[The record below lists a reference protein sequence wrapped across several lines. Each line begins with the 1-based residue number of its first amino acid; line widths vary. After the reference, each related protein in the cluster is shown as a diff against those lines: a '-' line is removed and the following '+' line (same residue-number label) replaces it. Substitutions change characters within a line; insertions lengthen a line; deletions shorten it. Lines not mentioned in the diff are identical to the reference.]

1 MRQPSTT
8 ERPIWIFVAVALA
21 LVCGPMMAQ
30 ETDATEPAVEEAAAA
45 AEEAAEEAAAEVEAA
60 GDDEVAAA
68 TTDPAAD
75 EAAEPGDPA
84 QAAAED
90 DDESEAA
97 ARVVDRTVDEG
108 RRAVEATRDAVSS
121 GGAGAKRGWGV
132 FVDTFRGTFERI
144 GPMLVPLGIALVI
157 LLAFWLVGSFLGGLV
172 TRALRSTEWDDRL
185 ADKTGIDEV
194 SGGEI
199 ESIAGTIVK
208 WVILLGGFVAVFN
221 YLDMGMVATPIENVL
236 NQLGSAILSLGQ
248 ALLVLLIAWAIAS
261 TVRFLAS
268 RGLRAVGFDSWAGRY
283 IPERVVEGERVG
295 ASLQIGR
302 LLFYIILVLALP
314 LFLEALGQESLV
326 TPLNAMFGK
335 VFAFIPNIFAALIL
349 VFIAKWVATVVRDV
363 VVNVLA
369 VAGLDRFAERWD
381 FGRSEGKK
389 LSEIIGA
396 LAYFFVLVPIL
407 IAAVDSLGIAAISDP
422 VKATLQQ
429 LLSAVPLVI
438 VALIVLAIGYYI
450 AKAVR
455 QIVQGFLEGVGFDG
469 LPEKLGLGF
478 LKPREGHASLSAIV
492 GAVVMGVILLL
503 TAEQALSTLQL
514 EELSAMLGS
523 ILGYLP
529 SLLIGLAIIVAGLS
543 IGAYVG
549 RLVGDLLSSHP
560 QGKLVSMIANYFIVF
575 LTFSMGLTQMGVG
588 DDVVQVAVSAVLG
601 GVALAL
607 ALAFGIGG
615 QDQARDFLNRRFP
628 KE

>member
-1 MRQPSTT
+1 MRNPSTT
-8 ERPIWIFVAVALA
+8 NRLIWTFAVAL
-21 LVCGPMMAQ
+21 LVLAPASIVAQ
-30 ETDATEPAVEEAAAA
+30 EPDAAEVAVVEETAAAA
-45 AEEAAEEAAAEVEAA
+45 
-60 GDDEVAAA
+60 DEVAAEA
-68 TTDPAAD
+68 EEVAD
-75 EAAEPGDPA
+75 EAPA
-84 QAAAED
+84 AADAAAEPVTTGPTATTE
-90 DDESEAA
+90 DEAD
-97 ARVVDRTVDEG
+97 RGVVGTTVDEG
-108 RRAVEATRDAVSS
+108 KRAVDATRDAVAEGGS
-121 GGAGAKRGWGV
+121 GVVEGGKFLWSEAIVGTLKRL
-132 FVDTFRGTFERI
+132 
-144 GPMLVPLGIALVI
+144 GPMLVPVGIALAI
-157 LLAFWLVGSFLGGLV
+157 LLVAWLLASFLGSMV
-172 TRALRSTEWDDRL
+172 TRGLRATKWDNRL

-194 SGGEI
+194 SGGDI
-199 ESIAGTIVK
+199 EGIAGTIVK
-208 WVILLGGFVAVFN
+208 WVVLLAGLVVAFNSLRLDMVAV
-221 YLDMGMVATPIENVL
+221 PIQNVL
-236 NQLGSAILSLGQ
+236 NQLGAAVLSVGHAVLIL
-248 ALLVLLIAWAIAS
+248 VVAWAIAF
-261 TVRFLAS
+261 VARFLVTK
-268 RGLRAVGFDSWAGRY
+268 GLGAVGFDSWVSRY
-283 IPERVVEGERVG
+283 IPERVVDGERVG
-295 ASLQIGR
+295 ASAQIGK

-314 LFLEALGQESLV
+314 LFLQALGQEALV
-326 TPLNAMFGK
+326 APLNEMFGK

-349 VFIAKWVATVVRDV
+349 VFVAKWVATVVRDV
-363 VVNVLA
+363 VVNLLA
-369 VAGLDRFAERWD
+369 VAGLDRFAERWE
-381 FGRSEGKK
+381 FGAGSKQ
-389 LSEIIGA
+389 LSEIVGA

-407 IAAVDSLGIAAISDP
+407 IAAVDALGIAAISDP
-422 VKATLQQ
+422 VKATLEQ

-478 LKPREGHASLSAIV
+478 LKPREGRTSLSAIV

-514 EELSAMLGS
+514 DELSAMLGS

-588 DDVVQVAVSAVLG
+588 EDVVQVAVSAVLG

-615 QDQARDFLNRRFP
+615 QDKAREFLNRRFP
-628 KE
+628 RE